1 MNTKSY
7 KSRTERQKM
16 IFKIYTLAAVVIT
29 LLLDIP
35 FEIFGQANSWWL
47 VPMVLVLSFLALIIL
62 HIAVLAISILTVN
75 LDKSPRDTNFFRL
88 IVNGFLQMAL
98 PLLRVKV
105 HATGLEKIPQDETFL
120 LVSNHIHDLDPA
132 IIYYAVPD
140 ARLAFIGK
148 KEVRDLFPFIYK
160 ALHKLSGLP
169 IDRENNREA
178 AKTIINA
185 TRLIKEKTNSVVVF
199 PEGYVSLSGE
209 LLPIRNGALKI
220 ATKSQA
226 KIVVCT
232 LWGTKQIPKNLLRR
246 KTDIYFDVLDVID
259 TADNIHT
266 VEIGNKIHSMMQ
278 ESIAKHK

>member
-1 MNTKSY
+1 
-7 KSRTERQKM
+7 M
-16 IFKIYTLAAVVIT
+16 IFKIYALIAAVIT
-29 LLLDIP
+29 LLMDIP
-35 FEIFGQANSWWL
+35 FDIFGASYSWWL
-47 VPMVLVLSFLALIIL
+47 VPVILLGAFVAMIIL
-62 HIAVLAISILTVN
+62 HIAVFALSIAVVN
-75 LDKSPRDTNFFRL
+75 LNKPPRDSDFFRL
-88 IVNGFLQMAL
+88 LVKGFLQMAL

-105 HATGLEKIPQDETFL
+105 YMTGLEKVPADEPFL
-120 LVSNHIHDLDPA
+120 LVCNHIHDLDPA

-140 ARLAFIGK
+140 SRLAFIAK

-185 TRLIKEKTNSVVVF
+185 TKLLKEKTNSVAVF

-220 ATKSQA
+220 ATKSQS

-232 LWGTKQIPKNLLRR
+232 LWGTKDIPKNLLRR
-246 KTDIYFDVLDVID
+246 KTDIYFDVLEVID

-266 VEIGNKIHSMMQ
+266 VEIGKKIGEMMLKNISQ
-278 ESIAKHK
+278 RRQS